1 MFCINNGISGLII
14 GNNVSACKQDRA
26 TVETDPSG
34 YAGLAI
40 PIAEKTAARTC

>member
-1 MFCINNGISGLII
+1 MFRINDGISGLII
-14 GNNVSACKQDRA
+14 GKNMIACKQDRA
-26 TVETDPSG
+26 MVETDLSG